1 MNLVFINV
9 EAFSDQEYAPI
20 FLKSVDAN
28 MHGANIIQLSDR
40 NGVKLSGVTE
50 IVRGDFEYSR
60 DEFPKRFFKML
71 YDLNLDEIVYSDAD
85 VIYTGSIEPAMHG
98 ADWEVAICSRPPKDG
113 TSDFYR
119 KFYPY
124 NLGFL
129 ITRTRE
135 FWKECDRRINEFKK
149 CDPDLAQHVAGWVI
163 DNADFKVKFLD
174 GAIYNRTP
182 KDATDSD
189 DSVKAWHFKGGR
201 KKFMKEWAL
210 KHGLRTV

>member
-1 MNLVFINV
+1 MNIVFVNV
-9 EAFSDQEYAPI
+9 EAFSDQEYAPM
-20 FLKSVDAN
+20 FLKSIDAH

-40 NGVKLSGVTE
+40 NGVKLPGVNE

-60 DEFPKRFFKML
+60 EEYPKRFFKMV
-71 YDLNLDEIVYSDAD
+71 YDLGIDEILYSDAD
-85 VIYTGSIEPAMHG
+85 VLFVGDIEQALHG
-98 ADWEVAICSRPPKDG
+98 ADWEVAICNRYPKDG

-135 FWKECDRRINEFKK
+135 FWKECDRKINEFKK
-149 CDPDLAQHVAGWVI
+149 CDADLAQYVAGWVI
-163 DNADFKVKFLD
+163 DNKDFKVKFLD

-182 KDATDSD
+182 KDAKDTDN
-189 DSVKAWHFKGGR
+189 SVKVWHFKGGR
-201 KKFMKEWAL
+201 KKFMKEWMRNN
-210 KHGLRTV
+210 GIGTV